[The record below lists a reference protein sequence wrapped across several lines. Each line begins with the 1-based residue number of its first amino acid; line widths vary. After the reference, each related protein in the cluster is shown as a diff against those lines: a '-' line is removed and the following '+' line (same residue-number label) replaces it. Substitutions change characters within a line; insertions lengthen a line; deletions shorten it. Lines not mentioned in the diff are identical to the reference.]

1 MEKAKKWKE
10 KKKTNKPRNREKT
23 MLWEKQT
30 IKRKTKIWRIQYLTQ
45 LTSG

>member
-1 MEKAKKWKE
+1 MEKAKK

-23 MLWEKQT
+23 TLWENRLQNEKQ
-30 IKRKTKIWRIQYLTQ
+30 KFGECLTQ